1 MSDDARPYDCEAC
14 PAYCC
19 SYAHIPGTEEDVARP
34 AARFGL
40 DDEGAR
46 KRFFKRGD
54 EDSPLVLRHKADE
67 HYGTVCRFLD
77 TETRGCTVYEDRPA
91 ICREFPSQNH
101 CGYWDFLVFEREVQD
116 DEEWVATT
124 R

>member
-1 MSDDARPYDCEAC
+1 MTAGARLYDCEAC

-19 SYAHIPGTEEDVARP
+19 SYAHIPVTEADAERLGS
-34 AARFGL
+34 RFGL
-40 DDEGAR
+40 EPDAAR
-46 KRFFKRGD
+46 QRFFKRGD
-54 EDSPLVLRHKADE
+54 ADSPLVLRHKADE
-67 HYGTVCRFLD
+67 HYGTICRFLD

-116 DEEWVATT
+116 DPDWVAVT